1 MSWQDDLKNIPFE
14 ITTGD
19 NKVWHPLLIPNYEKD
34 VEYNGTQY
42 DFIGRVGSL
51 FARRLPRGRSYPL
64 EFAFKGE
71 NNIKV
76 ANAFEMSARNTNS
89 WNIVHPFYGKLL
101 VQPLSLKAV
110 SSGLD
115 CTIIQCQVVETI
127 VANPPNE
134 TPAKADKVEQD
145 RQNAKDAALIALT
158 PLTGTIPVKNT
169 QYALKVTQNIATRVS
184 TLSKLES
191 EYKSYQ
197 TYYKNALNELNNA
210 TGITSGYLTYMQKL
224 ITLPSTVASDIG
236 TRFALLE
243 DTAEY
248 LIENLTGIATVGYF
262 EKLFYNLM
270 GQTVICAMSTAV
282 TTQNDGDFLT
292 KSDVVLYVEKLKESY
307 ETYLEN
313 LYNLEDLNFTPDH
326 DMMFATHTLVCETVA
341 YLYQIMFS
349 AKQERIYYP
358 PRDTNL
364 IVLAHRLYG
373 IASEDNISTLK
384 TTNKIGLSEIL
395 NIKKDRPIKYYV

>member
-19 NKVWHPLLIPNYEKD
+19 GRVWYPLLIPNYEKD

-71 NNIKV
+71 DNVKV
-76 ANAFEMSARNTNS
+76 SNLFEKSARNLNS

-101 VQPLSLKAV
+101 VQPLSLKSI
-110 SSGLD
+110 SSGFD
-115 CTIIQCQVVETI
+115 CTIIQVQVVETI
-127 VANPPNE
+127 VANQPVEKPDYSDIIE
-134 TPAKADKVEQD
+134 TK
-145 RQNAKDAALIALT
+145 RQALHQTALTALT
-158 PLTGTIPVKNT
+158 PLSGTIPVKNV
-169 QYALKVTQNIATRVS
+169 QYALKVTNNIAARVS

-197 TYYKNALNELNNA
+197 KWHKNAINELNNA
-210 TGITSGYLTYMQKL
+210 TGISQGYLTNIQGL
-224 ITLPSTVASDIG
+224 IDMPAIVTSNIG
-236 TRFALLE
+236 TRFQLLE
-243 DTAEY
+243 NTLSY
-248 LIENLTGIATVGYF
+248 LVTNLVGVAKVGYF
-262 EKLFYNLM
+262 EKLFFNLI
-270 GQTVICAMSTAV
+270 GGTVISSMSKSLITK
-282 TTQNDGDFLT
+282 NSGDFQT
-292 KSDVVLYVEKLKESY
+292 KSEVLLYVNRLKIQYESF
-307 ETYLEN
+307 LEN
-313 LYNLEDLNFTPDH
+313 LYNLEDSEFTPDH
-326 DMMFATHTLVCETVA
+326 DLMFAIHTLICETVA

-349 AKQERIYYP
+349 AKQERIYYT

-364 IVLAHRLYG
+364 IVLTHRLYG
-373 IASEDNISTLK
+373 LASDENILTLK

-395 NIKKDRPIKYYV
+395 NIKKDRAIKYYV